1 LRPLLCATAVM
12 IICLGTAAWAASDK
26 DVTVNSDSLQI
37 QDKTGDIQF
46 PKRVISNSRVKS
58 RFVWVMLF

>member
-26 DVTVNSDSLQI
+26 DVTV
-37 QDKTGDIQF
+37 
-46 PKRVISNSRVKS
+46 S